1 MATIKPKK
9 MKIHLTKI
17 LIVFAILLS
26 FENYAQTTSVDS
38 SEKVVTPEDLK
49 IILGEWTGTLTYVD
63 YRTNKPYTMP
73 SNVDVKQGKNDKHL
87 LLLFT
92 YPNEPN
98 ANSKDKIK
106 ISKNGLKLNKK
117 DVRSKQKMS
126 DEQIQITTEY
136 SGKDNNKQALIRNV
150 YILGDKE
157 FVIRKEVKFENSN
170 EWIKRN
176 EYNFKR

>member
-1 MATIKPKK
+1 MKM

-26 FENYAQTTSVDS
+26 FENYAQTTSIDS
-38 SEKVVTPEDLK
+38 SEKVVTLEDLK

-63 YRTNKPYTMP
+63 YRTNKPFTMP
-73 SNVDVKQGKNDKHL
+73 SNVDIKQGKNENQ
-87 LLLFT
+87 LLLFIT
-92 YPNEPN
+92 YPNEPK

-106 ISKNGLKLNKK
+106 ISDNGQQLNKN
-117 DVRSKQKMS
+117 DVKSNQKMS
-126 DEQIQITTEY
+126 NGQVIITTEY
-136 SGKDNNKQALIRNV
+136 LGKDNNKQALIRNV

-176 EYNFKR
+176 EYSFNR

>member
-1 MATIKPKK
+1 MKM

-26 FENYAQTTSVDS
+26 FENYAQTTSIDS
-38 SEKVVTPEDLK
+38 SEKVVTLEDLK

-63 YRTNKPYTMP
+63 YRTNKPFTMP
-73 SNVDVKQGKNDKHL
+73 SNVDIKQGKNENQ
-87 LLLFT
+87 LLLFIT
-92 YPNEPN
+92 YPNEPK

-106 ISKNGLKLNKK
+106 ISDNGQQLNKN
-117 DVRSKQKMS
+117 DVKSNQKMS
-126 DEQIQITTEY
+126 NGQVIITTEY
-136 SGKDNNKQALIRNV
+136 LGKDNNKQALIRNV

-170 EWIKRN
+170 EWMKRN
-176 EYNFKR
+176 EYNFNR